1 MGICVKDKP
10 IAFDAY
16 EQLADAYAAMID
28 TKPHNAYLERP
39 ATLSLLPE
47 VKGKRVLDAGC
58 GPGVYSEW
66 LVRRGAEVVA
76 VDASPRMVELAK
88 DRLGNVDV
96 RLHDLRA
103 PLDFLEDAS
112 VDLVLAPL
120 VMDYIEDWVPVFREF
135 YRILRRG
142 GLFVFSMEH
151 PFAKGLWHKSEDYYK
166 IERVELL
173 WVGFGTPVSM
183 PSFKRPL
190 EVVVDSLFESGFRV
204 ERILEPRPTLEFKGK
219 LPEDYEKLSK
229 QPSFMCVKA
238 KKLEALD

>member
-1 MGICVKDKP
+1 MVKDKP

-16 EQLADAYAAMID
+16 EKLADAYAAKID

-66 LVRRGAEVVA
+66 LLRHEAKVVA

-88 DRLGNVDV
+88 KRLGKLNVRV
-96 RLHDLRA
+96 HDLRD
-103 PLDFLEDAS
+103 PLDFLKDAS
-112 VDLVLAPL
+112 MDIVLAPL
-120 VMDYIEDWVPVFREF
+120 LMDYIEDWIPVFKEF
-135 YRILRRG
+135 YRILVRK

-151 PFAKGLWHKSEDYYK
+151 PFAKGLWQKSEDYFK
-166 IERVELL
+166 VEIVEEK
-173 WVGFGTPVSM
+173 WTGFGAPISM

-190 EVVVDSLFESGFRV
+190 EAVVSSLSSSGFRM
-204 ERILEPRPTLEFKGK
+204 EKLLEPRPTLEFKEK
-219 LPEDYEKLSK
+219 LPEDYEMLSK
-229 QPSFMCVKA
+229 QPSFMCIRAVKV
-238 KKLEALD
+238 

>member
-1 MGICVKDKP
+1 MLKDKP

-16 EQLADAYAAMID
+16 EQLADAYAARID
-28 TKPHNAYLERP
+28 TKPYNAYLERP
-39 ATLSLLPE
+39 ATLSLLPA

-66 LVRRGAEVVA
+66 LVRCGAKVVA

-88 DRLGNVDV
+88 KRLGNVDV

-103 PLDFLEDAS
+103 PLDFLKDAS

-135 YRILRRG
+135 HRILTRG

-151 PFAKGLWHKSEDYYK
+151 PFAKGLWQKSEDYFK
-166 IERVELL
+166 IERVEEK
-173 WVGFGTPVSM
+173 WVGFGVPITM

-190 EVVVDSLFESGFRV
+190 EAVIDSLFESGFRV
-204 ERILEPRPTLEFKGK
+204 ERILEPRPTLEFKDK

-229 QPSFMCVKA
+229 QPAFMCIRSGKT
-238 KKLEALD
+238 

>member
-1 MGICVKDKP
+1 MVKDKP
-10 IAFDAY
+10 VALDAY
-16 EQLADAYAAMID
+16 EKLADAYAALID

-47 VKGKRVLDAGC
+47 VKDKRVLDAGC

-66 LVRRGAEVVA
+66 LEGHGANVVA

-88 DRLGNVDV
+88 KRLGNLDV
-96 RLHDLRA
+96 RLHDLRD
-103 PLDFLEDAS
+103 PLDFLRDGS

-120 VMDYIEDWVPVFREF
+120 VMDYIEDWVPVLKEFNRVLVRE
-135 YRILRRG
+135 

-151 PFAKGLWHKSEDYYK
+151 PFTKSLWHKSEDYFRV
-166 IERVELL
+166 ERVEWL
-173 WVGFGTPVSM
+173 WVGFGVPISM

-190 EVVVDSLFESGFRV
+190 EAVVIPLSESGFII
-204 ERILEPRPTLEFKGK
+204 EKILEPRPTLEFKEK

-229 QPSFMCVKA
+229 QPGFMCVRARKRC
-238 KKLEALD
+238 